1 MPPIQLFGFEIS
13 SKKEREEAKSQNL
26 LAITAKEDAGESTE
40 VEGIA
45 NFGAYSGISI
55 DLDGSIK
62 EESNLITLYRT
73 MALYPEVDYAIDDIV
88 NEAIVASD
96 KKFPVAINLDHIEY
110 TATIKKKI
118 SEEFDEVLGLLD
130 FNNQAYD
137 IFRKWYIDGRL
148 YYHVVIDKT
157 EPNLGIQEL
166 RYIDP
171 RKIKKIKEIN
181 KKSNTKSKEMQNLSP
196 TFKEYYIYN
205 AKGLSEKNQ
214 AKAIPIAKDS
224 ITYIHSGL
232 IDPSKKMILSNLQKA
247 VRPWNQLKIMED
259 AVVIYRIS
267 RAPERRIFYVDVGN
281 LPKIKAEQYLK
292 DIMTRFKNKVV
303 YNASTGEVQDNRQQR
318 TMLEDYWLPRREG
331 GKGTEITTLPGGQN
345 LGEIEDILFF
355 RKKLYQALNVPRT
368 RMEADSGFSV
378 GRDTEITRDE
388 VKFGKMI
395 GRFRNRFS
403 MLFLD
408 LLKKQLILK
417 NVINDEDWTLIK
429 GDLRFNWHSD
439 THFIE
444 MQDIEVMK
452 SRVEILSQIE
462 DFTGTYYS
470 REWVRKNILQQT
482 EEEIDEIMMQIEA
495 EEEAGILTTEPPGQD
510 MEGAPNAPMGDAP
523 GGPQQQD
530 IEVSPSGA
538 PGDTNVKFKPAKSS
552 SKNENE
558 NNDSKLLKTL
568 TELIDSV
575 G

>member
-1 MPPIQLFGFEIS
+1 MPPIQLFGFEIR
-13 SKKEREEAKSQNL
+13 SKKEAEEAKNQNL
-26 LAITAKEDAGESTE
+26 LAITSKEDAAESTE

-96 KKFPVAINLDHIEY
+96 KKYPVSIKLDHLEFSEE
-110 TATIKKKI
+110 IKNKI
-118 SEEFDEVLGLLD
+118 SEEFDEVLSLLD

-137 IFRKWYIDGRL
+137 IFRKWYVDGRL

-157 EPNLGIQEL
+157 QSNLGIQEL

-171 RKIKKIKEIN
+171 RKIKKIKEID
-181 KKSNTKSKEMQNLSP
+181 KKQTSSNPASKVLAP
-196 TFKEYYIYN
+196 TFNEYYIYN

-214 AKAIPIAKDS
+214 SKAVPIAKDAIS
-224 ITYIHSGL
+224 YVHSGL
-232 IDPSKKMILSNLQKA
+232 IDPTKKMILSNMHKA
-247 VRPWNQLKIMED
+247 IRPWNQLKIMED

-303 YNASTGEVQDNRQQR
+303 YNATTGEVQDNRQQR

-355 RKKLYQALNVPRT
+355 RKKLYQSLNVPRT
-368 RMEADSGFSV
+368 RMESDSVFSS
-378 GRDTEITRDE
+378 GRDTEISRDE

-403 MLFLD
+403 MLFVD
-408 LLKKQLILK
+408 LLRKQLILK
-417 NVINDEDWTLIK
+417 NICNNEDWELIK
-429 GDLRFNWHSD
+429 SDIRFDWNAD
-439 THFIE
+439 THFSEIQE
-444 MQDIEVMK
+444 LEIFR
-452 SRVEILSQIE
+452 SRVEVLGQIE
-462 DFTGTYYS
+462 DFTGTYFS
-470 REWVRKNILQQT
+470 REWVRKNLLKQT
-482 EEEIDEIMMQIEA
+482 DDDIKEVMKQIKK
-495 EEEAGILTTEPPGQD
+495 EEASGILSTEPSGSAD
-510 MEGAPNAPMGDAP
+510 MEGAPEGAPNNGGDPAAAAAASQDVEVAP
-523 GGPQQQD
+523 G
-530 IEVSPSGA
+530 GA
-538 PGDTNVKFKPAKSS
+538 PGDTNVKFKSAS
-552 SKNENE
+552 N
-558 NNDSKLLKTL
+558 KLT
-568 TELIDSV
+568 
-575 G
+575 